1 MTKRVFNM
9 GGGAHSDAAY
19 TAFENAAYGSLRS
32 KRYKPCG

>member
-19 TAFENAAYGSLRS
+19 TAFE
-32 KRYKPCG
+32 KHYKCKSYLT